1 LENKDARA
9 RYGILKG
16 RVTIALTMAESSER
30 SGANS
35 LAAADIAIGSEYRS
49 LKTEQ

>member
-16 RVTIALTMAESSER
+16 LSRVSAHLDAESKR
-30 SGANS
+30 PA
-35 LAAADIAIGSEYRS
+35 
-49 LKTEQ
+49 